1 MIKINYTLTLKHSIQ
16 IYLLEYYERYNIYKL
31 LAGPLL
37 MCSGAY
43 FLFRLQGG
51 IVLLL
56 SYASIGLGVMIMFNP
71 FMKAFLSFRA
81 LGDEKI
87 SLSIDDKKFDLKSN
101 HGGASFKTAEV
112 YFIEKKKKFLKLFI
126 EEVNAPLYI
135 PLNSTD
141 TTEIQKIKKLL
152 EKNVEDD

>member
-16 IYLLEYYERYNIYKL
+16 VYLLEYYEQYKIYKF

-43 FLFRLQGG
+43 LLLRFQGV

-56 SYASIGLGVMIMFNP
+56 SYASIGLGVVIMFNP

-101 HGGASFKTAEV
+101 YGGASFKTAEV
-112 YFIEKKKKFLKLFI
+112 YFIEKKKKFVKLFI
-126 EEVNAPLYI
+126 EEMNVPIYI
-135 PLNSTD
+135 PLNSID
-141 TTEIQKIKKLL
+141 TTEIQRIRKLL
-152 EKNVEDD
+152 EKRC

>member
-16 IYLLEYYERYNIYKL
+16 VYLSEYYERYKIYKF

-43 FLFRLQGG
+43 FLLRFQGV

-56 SYASIGLGVMIMFNP
+56 AYASIGLGVVIMFNP

-87 SLSIDDKKFDLKSN
+87 YLSIDDKKFDLKSN

-112 YFIEKKKKFLKLFI
+112 YFIKKKRKFVKLFI
-126 EEVNAPLYI
+126 EEINAPIYI
-135 PLNSTD
+135 PLNSID
-141 TTEIQKIKKLL
+141 TTEIQKIRKLL
-152 EKNVEDD
+152 EKRC

>member
-16 IYLLEYYERYNIYKL
+16 VYLSEYYERYKVYKF

-43 FLFRLQGG
+43 FLLRFQGV

-56 SYASIGLGVMIMFNP
+56 SYTSIGLGVVIMFNP

-112 YFIEKKKKFLKLFI
+112 YFIEKKKKFVKLFI
-126 EEVNAPLYI
+126 EEVNAPIYI
-135 PLNSTD
+135 PLNSID
-141 TTEIQKIKKLL
+141 TTEIQRIRKLL
-152 EKNVEDD
+152 EKRC

>member
-1 MIKINYTLTLKHSIQ
+1 MIKIDYTLTLKHSIQ
-16 IYLLEYYERYNIYKL
+16 VYLLEYYERYKIYKF

-37 MCSGAY
+37 MCSGSY
-43 FLFRLQGG
+43 FLLRFQGG

-112 YFIEKKKKFLKLFI
+112 YFIEKKKKFVKLFI
-126 EEVNAPLYI
+126 EEVNTPIYI
-135 PLNSTD
+135 PLHSID
-141 TTEIQKIKKLL
+141 TKEIQKIRKLL
-152 EKNVEDD
+152 EKRC